1 MMKKVTDLSFWEGIL
16 CDTEDEAIAICK
28 LMKEANIVRRS
39 NKKVSEEDT
48 HRDDTRWNWIT
59 YFPKEWVYWNDK
71 YDWKTSKYKIYPAV
85 LFYLREE
92 VIEKDWID
100 DYFNEFGWLLFK
112 EVSWFRQAL
121 EKHAPKPK
129 KFSEREIKLFAR
141 ENAALCLPISWYNI
155 ENAKLVVWNAMVLF
169 AKTYNLLSEDT
180 QWETSE

>member
-92 VIEKDWID
+92 VIEEDWID
-100 DYFNEFGWLLFK
+100 DVIDNIWDLDDTEYPCISQNPTWWKNK
-112 EVSWFRQAL
+112 EIIRKLL
-121 EKHAPKPK
+121 EKHAPKQKFTK
-129 KFSEREIKLFAR
+129 KE
-141 ENAALCLPISWYNI
+141 
-155 ENAKLVVWNAMVLF
+155 VV
-169 AKTYNLLSEDT
+169 K
-180 QWETSE
+180 